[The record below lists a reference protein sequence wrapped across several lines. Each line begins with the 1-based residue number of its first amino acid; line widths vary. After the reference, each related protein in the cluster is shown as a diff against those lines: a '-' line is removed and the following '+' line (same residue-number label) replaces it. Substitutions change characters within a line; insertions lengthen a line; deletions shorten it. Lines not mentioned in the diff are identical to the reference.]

1 MVVDDRCGWIPEGEV
16 LCNVCSAGVVEVDSV
31 VAVGWFRNVRVGLV
45 VLTVGCA
52 VVVVMKDNRL
62 EIVEDMVNVVVF
74 VKLWIGGLVSNSPS
88 I

>member
-1 MVVDDRCGWIPEGEV
+1 MYE
-16 LCNVCSAGVVEVDSV
+16 AGVVEVDSV
-31 VAVGWFRNVRVGLV
+31 VAVGWFQNVRVVLV

-74 VKLWIGGLVSNSPS
+74 VKLWIDGLVSNSPS